1 MGIHLCEQSH
11 LVNGHHE
18 WSVTSDFLMLLYQRC
33 YEFTQLYRLK
43 MVISEIDFPHK
54 FSALLPSFNLARNQ
68 DGAPGSEN
76 EHETEER
83 NGNSWNL
90 GD

>member
-1 MGIHLCEQSH
+1 
-11 LVNGHHE
+11 
-18 WSVTSDFLMLLYQRC
+18 
-33 YEFTQLYRLK
+33 

-83 NGNSWNL
+83 NGNS
-90 GD
+90 